1 MLIFLDIDGV
11 MVPAKSWERPELL
24 DDGFPVFSSRATR
37 VLQNI
42 ISDDATVMLT
52 TSHKSTYTID
62 EWKTIFEKRNIS
74 ITNLKSLD
82 KNIYNLS
89 RKDEVLNWFNINEI
103 NEDFVIIDDDKSLNA
118 LPLFLKGNLILTSSL
133 VGLTDQ
139 HLEEIKSILNKGL
152 QPV

>member
-11 MVPAKSWERPELL
+11 MVPAKGWERPELL

-42 ISDDATVMLT
+42 ISDGTTVMLT

-62 EWKTIFEKRNIS
+62 EWKSIFEKRSIK
-74 ITNLKSLD
+74 ITNLKSIGS
-82 KNIYNLS
+82 NTNNLS
-89 RKDEVLNWFNINEI
+89 RKDEILNWFNFN
-103 NEDFVIIDDDKSLNA
+103 NVDEDYVIIDDDKSLNG
-118 LPLFLKGNLILTSSL
+118 LPVFLKDKLILTSSL
-133 VGLTDQ
+133 VGLNDQ
-139 HLEEIKSILNKGL
+139 HLDEIKSILYKGL

>member
-11 MVPAKSWERPELL
+11 MVPAKGWERPELL

-42 ISDDATVMLT
+42 ISDGTTVMLT

-62 EWKTIFEKRNIS
+62 EWKSIFEKRSIK
-74 ITNLKSLD
+74 ITNLKSIGS
-82 KNIYNLS
+82 NTNNLS
-89 RKDEVLNWFNINEI
+89 RKDEILNWFNVN
-103 NEDFVIIDDDKSLNA
+103 NVDEDYVIIDDDKSLNG
-118 LPLFLKGNLILTSSL
+118 LPVFLKDKLILTSSL
-133 VGLTDQ
+133 VGLNDQ
-139 HLEEIKSILNKGL
+139 HLDEIKSIIYKGL

>member
-62 EWKTIFEKRNIS
+62 EWKTIFEKRNIR
-74 ITNLKSLD
+74 ITNLKSLN

>member
-11 MVPAKSWERPELL
+11 MVPAKGWERPELL

-42 ISDDATVMLT
+42 ISDVTTVMLT

-62 EWKTIFEKRNIS
+62 EWKSIFEKRSIK
-74 ITNLKSLD
+74 ITNLKSIGS
-82 KNIYNLS
+82 NTNNLS
-89 RKDEVLNWFNINEI
+89 RKDEILNWFNVN
-103 NEDFVIIDDDKSLNA
+103 NVDEDYVIIDDDKSLNG
-118 LPLFLKGNLILTSSL
+118 LPVFLKDKLILTSSL
-133 VGLTDQ
+133 VGLNDQ
-139 HLEEIKSILNKGL
+139 HLDEIKSILYKGL

>member
-42 ISDDATVMLT
+42 ISDDTTVMLT

-62 EWKTIFEKRNIS
+62 EWITIFEKRSIK

-82 KNIYNLS
+82 SNTNNLS
-89 RKDEVLNWFNINEI
+89 RKDEILNWFNVNDI
-103 NEDFVIIDDDKSLNA
+103 NEDYIIIDDDKSLNG
-118 LPLFLKGNLILTSSL
+118 LPVFLKDKLILTSAL

-139 HLEEIKSILNKGL
+139 HLDEIKSVLNGGL
-152 QPV
+152 QPA

>member
-62 EWKTIFEKRNIS
+62 EWKTIFEKRNIR
-74 ITNLKSLD
+74 ITNLKSLN

-118 LPLFLKGNLILTSSL
+118 LPLFLKDNLILTSSL

-139 HLEEIKSILNKGL
+139 HLEEIKSILNRGL

>member
-42 ISDDATVMLT
+42 ISDGTTVMLT

-62 EWKTIFEKRNIS
+62 EWKSIFEKRSIK
-74 ITNLKSLD
+74 ITNLKSIGS
-82 KNIYNLS
+82 NTNNLS
-89 RKDEVLNWFNINEI
+89 RKDEILNWFNVN
-103 NEDFVIIDDDKSLNA
+103 NVDEDYVIIDDDKSLNG
-118 LPLFLKGNLILTSSL
+118 LPVFLKDKLILTSSL
-133 VGLTDQ
+133 VGLNDQ
-139 HLEEIKSILNKGL
+139 HLDEIKSILYKGL

>member
-24 DDGFPVFSSRATR
+24 DDGFPVFSSRAIR

-62 EWKTIFEKRNIS
+62 EWKTIFEKRNIR

-139 HLEEIKSILNKGL
+139 HLEEIKSILNRGL

>member
-11 MVPAKSWERPELL
+11 MVPAKGWERPELL

-42 ISDDATVMLT
+42 ISDGTTVMLT

-62 EWKTIFEKRNIS
+62 EWKSIFEKRSIK
-74 ITNLKSLD
+74 ITNLKSIGC
-82 KNIYNLS
+82 NTNNLS
-89 RKDEVLNWFNINEI
+89 RKDEILNWFNVN
-103 NEDFVIIDDDKSLNA
+103 NVDEDYVIIDDDKSLNG
-118 LPLFLKGNLILTSSL
+118 LPVFLKDKLILTSSL
-133 VGLTDQ
+133 VGLNDQ
-139 HLEEIKSILNKGL
+139 HLDEIKSILYKGL

>member
-1 MLIFLDIDGV
+1 MLILLDIDGV

-42 ISDDATVMLT
+42 ISDDTTVMLT

-62 EWKTIFEKRNIS
+62 EWKSIFEKRSIK
-74 ITNLKSLD
+74 ITNLKSIGS
-82 KNIYNLS
+82 NTNNLS
-89 RKDEVLNWFNINEI
+89 RKDEILNWFNVN
-103 NEDFVIIDDDKSLNA
+103 NVDEDYVIIDDDKSLNG
-118 LPLFLKGNLILTSSL
+118 LPVFLKDKLILTSSL
-133 VGLTDQ
+133 VGLNDQ
-139 HLEEIKSILNKGL
+139 HLDEIKSILYKGL

>member
-11 MVPAKSWERPELL
+11 MVPAKGWERPELL

-42 ISDDATVMLT
+42 ISDGTTVMLT

-62 EWKTIFEKRNIS
+62 EWKSIFEKRSIK
-74 ITNLKSLD
+74 ITNLKSIGS
-82 KNIYNLS
+82 NTNNLS
-89 RKDEVLNWFNINEI
+89 RKDEILNWFNVN
-103 NEDFVIIDDDKSLNA
+103 NVDEDYVIIDDDKSLNG
-118 LPLFLKGNLILTSSL
+118 LPVFLKDKLILTSSL
-133 VGLTDQ
+133 VGLNDQ
-139 HLEEIKSILNKGL
+139 HLDEIKSILYKGL

>member
-24 DDGFPVFSSRATR
+24 DDGFPVFSSRAIR

-42 ISDDATVMLT
+42 ISDDTTVMLT

-62 EWKTIFEKRNIS
+62 EWKSIFEKRSIK

-82 KNIYNLS
+82 SNTNNLS
-89 RKDEVLNWFNINEI
+89 RKDEILNWFNVN
-103 NEDFVIIDDDKSLNA
+103 NVDEDYVIIDDDKSLNG
-118 LPLFLKGNLILTSSL
+118 LPVLLKDKLILWQHQIQNSL
-133 VGLTDQ
+133 A
-139 HLEEIKSILNKGL
+139 ILA
-152 QPV
+152 